1 MEKLKPLIVYRFWII
16 LGVVLILPPI
26 GWVSATGKL
35 SAEIGTRISTLDGL
49 KGAIPNG
56 QGAPNDDWAAQAE
69 KLVKNRDVRNQF
81 ALKVLWD
88 SQVKTRVWFP
98 GIAKFMSKCPY
109 RGELAD
115 RNEKEQVPDLYRDGY
130 DSEVARVWKIPFPKQ
145 DMSDP
150 DRAKIVDFPL
160 SRMPRVPATTW
171 RGIVPTW
178 PEIWN
183 ASEDLWL
190 LEQLMLAV
198 QRTNNIATNLTD
210 ANVKQIESVE
220 LFGGRRLGPTD
231 APVAAASA
239 GYGEG
244 GMPGGASPV
253 GGGLPVGGMPGA
265 ATAFTAVT
273 SAEFS
278 IGEEYEVKSRTSASQ
293 GGAEGFPGS
302 AAVAMP
308 GTATAAVTNPSE
320 GRYVQDT
327 PAFRT
332 RGFRLKI
339 VVRQQNAME
348 LVRELLNSKY
358 PIEIV
363 RIQQFAL
370 NPAFGASSS
379 AGGGGFSGGFGGSP
393 PGYPAAPGGF
403 TGDTTLSGDLG
414 SGAVADPLSALST
427 SGVEGVAATGS
438 PQDALVYQDPHLVS
452 MVILGELY
460 IYNEPKLPETNS
472 VAPSDSNSA
481 IPMSHPSDSTT
492 LSVAPVVGDESTSTT
507 TTNGGTSEGV
517 EAAVIGKP
525 TLQKSS
531 SDGIPT
537 NQPSAS
543 DSEK

>member
-1 MEKLKPLIVYRFWII
+1 MEKLKPLIVYRFWVI
-16 LGVVLILPPI
+16 LGVVLMLPPI

-35 SAEIGTRISTLDGL
+35 SAEIGTRINTLDGL

-69 KLVKNRDVRNQF
+69 KLVKNREVRNQF

-98 GIAKFMSKCPY
+98 GISKFMSKCPY

-145 DMSDP
+145 DMSDL
-150 DRAKIVDFPL
+150 DRPKIVDFPL
-160 SRMPRVPATTW
+160 NRMPRVPATTW

-198 QRTNNIATNLTD
+198 QRTNTFATNLTD
-210 ANVKQIESVE
+210 ANVKQIEAVE

-231 APVAAASA
+231 APVATASV

-253 GGGLPVGGMPGA
+253 GAVGLPVGGA
-265 ATAFTAVT
+265 AGTAFTAVT
-273 SAEFS
+273 SAEFN
-278 IGEEYEVKSRTSASQ
+278 IGEEYEVKSRTSATLQ
-293 GGAEGFPGS
+293 AGAEGFPGS
-302 AAVAMP
+302 PMPVMP
-308 GTATAAVTNPSE
+308 GATTTAATNPSE

-332 RGFRLKI
+332 RGFRLKV

-358 PIEIV
+358 PIEII

-370 NPAFGASSS
+370 NPAFGASTST
-379 AGGGGFSGGFGGSP
+379 GGGGFGGGFGGPP

-403 TGDTTLSGDLG
+403 TADTTLSGDLG
-414 SGAVADPLSALST
+414 SGVVADPLAALGA

-438 PQDALVYQDPHLVS
+438 PQDALVYQDPHLIS

-460 IYNEPKLPETNS
+460 IYNEPKLPEANATDSNGS
-472 VAPSDSNSA
+472 GVATPINQPSDSATTPSVVPALGEESGSLSSPTTSSGDSKGDGSVPTDNVNS
-481 IPMSHPSDSTT
+481 IPQKPLSD
-492 LSVAPVVGDESTSTT
+492 
-507 TTNGGTSEGV
+507 
-517 EAAVIGKP
+517 
-525 TLQKSS
+525 
-531 SDGIPT
+531 
-537 NQPSAS
+537 
-543 DSEK
+543 